1 MSMNFSGLFEFAS
14 PPRTATTWIRNAAV
28 EAGLTELNR
37 NHVHVPHERDGNG
50 RNVIKVTCVRHPC
63 EWLRS
68 WYASIYPG
76 LIGVD
81 AVDDLRWH
89 VNYAS
94 FDAVVR
100 QYLAMPAGWI
110 GRMFNAYN
118 ADVVIRVEDLP
129 WSFVEFLE
137 SLGVPVKMRERC
149 LSMQPMNVFKK
160 QTKPSWNPSLRLRVE
175 ESEKEFIA
183 RYDY

>member
-14 PPRTATTWIRNAAV
+14 PPRTATTWIRSAAV
-28 EAGLTELNR
+28 SAGLTELNR
-37 NHVHVPHERDGNG
+37 NYVHIPHERNNNG